1 VRFGKQARN
10 SSASQRRRPPR
21 LGWLERQRQP
31 GRKRGRERSARRRDG
46 SDFRHSN
53 GFAVSGSH
61 RQASVVVNDLAAL
74 AGLFCE
80 SGFSVGRL
88 IDTRK
93 LAIMPTPT
101 RATASRL
108 KPKLSPRGGWPRARG
123 ISLGDSCPLLDF
135 SERWRSEQRKP
146 QPIVGAYEAALLELG
161 LTRTSPG
168 AKRLPSRSSQ
178 LRRKASATLIGFE
191 SELSRGYGDC
201 RRHHALLKAVTR
213 PKSA

>member
-1 VRFGKQARN
+1 LNGNGSRGA
-10 SSASQRRRPPR
+10 
-21 LGWLERQRQP
+21 
-31 GRKRGRERSARRRDG
+31 KRGRERSARRRDG

-61 RQASVVVNDLAAL
+61 RQASVVNDLAAL

-168 AKRLPSRSSQ
+168 AETLAQSIIAIATQGERDPNRLRERAIERVWGLPEAPCSTQSGNSPVRAHKGSPAEAG
-178 LRRKASATLIGFE
+178 LVGHRK
-191 SELSRGYGDC
+191 LSWRE
-201 RRHHALLKAVTR
+201 
-213 PKSA
+213 